1 MEQAK
6 TIYIHDKEYSIKKKE
21 IKTTEDEFEMHYEVV
36 DGVLEAYGIDKAKRQ
51 EIAEVIAPH
60 LSEINILISKIKA

>member
-1 MEQAK
+1 ME

-21 IKTTEDEFEMHYEVV
+21 IKTTEDELELHYQVV